1 MAGRLGMLF
10 ISAVGVNQ
18 DLCQCR
24 TAVMGAGVG
33 RADQGLF
40 ILPQFLSRNTQTM
53 AMMGAYFLSYLSHS
67 PVRYMNCKTEHTRI
81 PISINFVMGFSLL
94 VKNVCCSAHIL
105 VPAH

>member
-18 DLCQCR
+18 DLCQCG

-53 AMMGAYFLSYLSHS
+53 AMMPMMGAYFLSY
-67 PVRYMNCKTEHTRI
+67 
-81 PISINFVMGFSLL
+81 
-94 VKNVCCSAHIL
+94 
-105 VPAH
+105 